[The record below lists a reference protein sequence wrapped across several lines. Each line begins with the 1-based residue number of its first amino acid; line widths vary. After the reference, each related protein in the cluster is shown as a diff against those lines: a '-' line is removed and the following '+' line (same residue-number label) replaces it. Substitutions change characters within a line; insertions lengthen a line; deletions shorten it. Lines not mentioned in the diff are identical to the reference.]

1 MEAAKPIL
9 ITPEEEEIQMKNI
22 KEFEIKLN
30 DINNELYKLEFAK
43 SKDNSSIIFKIIN
56 NNILIKNY

>member
-56 NNILIKNY
+56 NNILIKK